1 MLCKEYKHIS
11 VQTIYRRKSMNK
23 WTPLLGLVQH
33 FYCNQME
40 VVILVICT
48 VSQRMF
54 LWIVDPTP
62 FMCQSAKNFV
72 MPCIRVG
79 VGKKNL
85 ILQTMGHNPLEIGI
99 DQQMLIYQTPLN
111 TTKYMLYFKMN
122 LMQKWFKTSFNC
134 FPFCTRHID
143 TIVTTSS
150 CRYNNLKS
158 FWTGSC

>member
-1 MLCKEYKHIS
+1 
-11 VQTIYRRKSMNK
+11 
-23 WTPLLGLVQH
+23 
-33 FYCNQME
+33 ME

-85 ILQTMGHNPLEIGI
+85 ILQTMGHTPLEIGI
-99 DQQMLIYQTPLN
+99 DQQMLCCARSTNMFLYKLYIGENPWISV
-111 TTKYMLYFKMN
+111 TKWK
-122 LMQKWFKTSFNC
+122 
-134 FPFCTRHID
+134 
-143 TIVTTSS
+143 
-150 CRYNNLKS
+150 
-158 FWTGSC
+158 

>member
-1 MLCKEYKHIS
+1 
-11 VQTIYRRKSMNK
+11 
-23 WTPLLGLVQH
+23 
-33 FYCNQME
+33 ME

-99 DQQMLIYQTPLN
+99 DQQMVTLN
-111 TTKYMLYFKMN
+111 ICCIL
-122 LMQKWFKTSFNC
+122 KW
-134 FPFCTRHID
+134 I
-143 TIVTTSS
+143 
-150 CRYNNLKS
+150 
-158 FWTGSC
+158 